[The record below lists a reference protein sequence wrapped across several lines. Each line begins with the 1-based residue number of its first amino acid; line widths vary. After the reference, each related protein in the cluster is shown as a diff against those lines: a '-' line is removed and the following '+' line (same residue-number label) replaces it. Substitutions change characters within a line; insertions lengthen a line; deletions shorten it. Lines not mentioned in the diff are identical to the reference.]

1 MNLEANEIS
10 LKATEII
17 KVTNYKTIVTVQ
29 KFSVYDWPWVAALL
43 AVQLNGVKSTFF
55 LSCFEH
61 LMCGKQKGCDLSETF
76 PSQWSG
82 GSSSPQS
89 QSKLSSILHWDTLKN
104 REKKTTTTN

>member
-10 LKATEII
+10 LKEIKII